1 MQRPIL
7 TATLVAGTLDII
19 AAIVLTLY
27 YGGQV
32 PNMLRHVASGP
43 FPGATDWGAGGAL
56 LGLAVHFILM
66 AIMVTGFFLVAR
78 QMPRLVAQPV
88 LWGVVYG
95 VITYGIM
102 NLLVVPLR
110 FGTGWPPS
118 AASLVSLLFCYI
130 VLVGIPIALIAS
142 RYFRGTAGR
151 V

>member
-1 MQRPIL
+1 MQKPIL
-7 TATLVAGTLDII
+7 TATLIAGMLDII

-32 PNMLRHVASGP
+32 PNMLRYVASGP
-43 FPGATDWGAGGAL
+43 FPGATDWGVGGAL
-56 LGLAVHFILM
+56 LGLVVHFTLM
-66 AIMVTGFFLVAR
+66 AIMTTGFFLVAK
-78 QMPRLVAQPV
+78 QMPRLVAKPL

-95 VITYGIM
+95 LITYVIM

-110 FGTGWPPS
+110 FGKGWPPS
-118 AASLVSLLFCYI
+118 TASLASQLFCHI

-142 RYFRGTAGR
+142 RYYRGTATR